1 MKWNKRIL
9 ALALAL
15 TLLLGLSVTAL
26 AAEETTGFTLQVGTE
41 GTAVSLDDLPV
52 QPYWEGET
60 LMVPLR
66 KIGEA
71 LGYRVDWDPE
81 TGAITLDDETV
92 QKVTLLDG
100 SAKAVFTGELK
111 VINMS
116 REVELTA
123 PVTVHSGYTF
133 VPLALFEE
141 FFNDVSQENGVISV
155 APRMSELQQ
164 G

>member
-1 MKWNKRIL
+1 MKRNKRML

-15 TLLLGLSVTAL
+15 TLLLGLSAAAL
-26 AAEETTGFTLQVGTE
+26 AAEEAKDFTLQVGTE
-41 GTAVSLDDLPV
+41 GTAVSLDGLPV

-66 KIGEA
+66 RIGEA
-71 LGYRVDWDPE
+71 LGYRVDWDSE
-81 TGAITLDDETV
+81 TGAITLDDGTV

-111 VINMS
+111 VIDMS
-116 REVELTA
+116 RAVELTA
-123 PVTVHSGYTF
+123 PVTVHSGCTF

-141 FFNDVSQENGVISV
+141 FFNDVSHADGVISV
-155 APRMSELQQ
+155 SPRMAELH
-164 G
+164 

>member
-1 MKWNKRIL
+1 MKRNKRML

-15 TLLLGLSVTAL
+15 TLLLGLSAAAL
-26 AAEETTGFTLQVGTE
+26 AAEETNGFTLQVGTE
-41 GTAVSLDDLPV
+41 GSAVSLDGLPV

-71 LGYRVDWDPE
+71 LGYRVDWDSE

-92 QKVTLLDG
+92 QKVTLRDG
-100 SAKAVFTGELK
+100 DAKAVFTGELK

-141 FFNDVSQENGVISV
+141 IFNDASLENGVISV
-155 APRMSELQQ
+155 APRMAELH
-164 G
+164 

>member
-1 MKWNKRIL
+1 MKRERRIL

-15 TLLLGLSVTAL
+15 TLLLGLSVAAL
-26 AAEETTGFTLQVGTE
+26 AAEETKELTLQVGTE
-41 GTAVSLDDLPV
+41 GTAVSLDGLPV

-71 LGYRVDWDPE
+71 LGYRVDWDRS
-81 TGAITLDDETV
+81 TGALTMDDGTV
-92 QKVTLLDG
+92 QRVALLDG

-123 PVTVHSGYTF
+123 PVTVHNGYTF

-155 APRMSELQQ
+155 SPRMSELQD
-164 G
+164 

>member
-1 MKWNKRIL
+1 MKREKRIW

-15 TLLLGLSVTAL
+15 ILLLGLSAVAL
-26 AAEETTGFTLQVGTE
+26 AAEEAGGFTLQVGTA
-41 GTAVSLDDLPV
+41 GTAVSLDGLPV

-66 KIGEA
+66 RIGEA
-71 LGYRVDWDPE
+71 LGYRVDWDRS
-81 TGAITLDDETV
+81 TGAITLDDGTV
-92 QKVTLLDG
+92 QKVTLLNG

-111 VINMS
+111 VIDMS

-123 PVTVHSGYTF
+123 PVAVHSGYTF

-141 FFNDVSQENGVISV
+141 FFNDVGQDSGVISV
-155 APRMSELQQ
+155 SPRMAELH
-164 G
+164 